1 MSNASVRIAIVEDQT
16 IVSEMLREYLP
27 RVLRCEVVSV
37 SGSGAAALSDIPRLR
52 PDVVLLDLGL
62 PDLPPKQLIRAVL
75 AVAANAKVIAFT
87 SLLNP
92 VTLRLVEESRLHG
105 YLDKWSDGV
114 RGLQEAITTV
124 LAGRSYRPAWFRE
137 KLGEARLMP
146 HSFVNALTEREEE
159 VLALIG
165 EACTDQEIA
174 DRQGLSVAAAHAH
187 RVHLME
193 KLDLHSTPEL
203 VRYAIDQGFTVADS
217 ASLRRPA

>member
-1 MSNASVRIAIVEDQT
+1 MDPARPRIAIVEDQT
-16 IVSEMLREYLP
+16 IVSEMLREYLQ
-27 RVLRCEVVSV
+27 RVLRYEVVSV
-37 SGSGAAALSDIPRLR
+37 SGNGATALADIPRVR

-62 PDLPPKQLIRAVL
+62 PDMPPKQLIRAVL

-92 VTLRLVEESRLHG
+92 VTLRLVEESKLHG

-124 LAGRSYRPAWFRE
+124 LEGRPYRPVWFRE
-137 KLGEARLMP
+137 RLSEARVMA
-146 HSFVNALTEREEE
+146 HSFVNVLTEREEE

-174 DRQGLSVAAAHAH
+174 GRQGLSVAAAHAH
-187 RVHLME
+187 RVRIME

-203 VRYAIDQGFTVADS
+203 MRYAIDQGFAVADS